1 MILATEIWSYEE
13 SHLKLCK
20 SQWKTNYTTQNKNSL
35 HSLACVTM
43 LDYNS
48 TLTIIYSKNKLEA
61 ISDSSTFHISVKTL
75 KTLHHN

>member
-1 MILATEIWSYEE
+1 MKSSTV
-13 SHLKLCK
+13 KLCK

-48 TLTIIYSKNKLEA
+48 TLTIIYSKSKLEA
-61 ISDSSTFHISVKTL
+61 ISDSSTFYISVKTF